1 MLGCVRRNSVLPCL
15 GILFGLFDT
24 GVGVS
29 GWSPDPGRGKPDS
42 PVQLPLISLNFTRSP
57 PRTGNKVILRVLQLS
72 DLKNRGLGYRRRPV
86 FLLQR
91 RKALRQMRGVPL
103 SPVPLTQ
110 NPHGSPPC
118 PACTRLPA
126 AIPSLPWPDSSLGS
140 RVNRTHYPKVAKIP
154 EKPPEPAGL
163 NFSTRRRLPH
173 CLLLPPRKVD

>member
-42 PVQLPLISLNFTRSP
+42 PLQLPLISLNFTRSP

-72 DLKNRGLGYRRRPV
+72 DLKNRGVGYWRRPV

-91 RKALRQMRGVPL
+91 RKALRQMRGGAPQ
-103 SPVPLTQ
+103 SCTPYSKSSWLTTL
-110 NPHGSPPC
+110 PC
-118 PACTRLPA
+118 LH
-126 AIPSLPWPDSSLGS
+126 SSLCS
-140 RVNRTHYPKVAKIP
+140 NP
-154 EKPPEPAGL
+154 
-163 NFSTRRRLPH
+163 
-173 CLLLPPRKVD
+173 LPPLARLKPWLQGEPNPLPQSR